1 MYSSFLMIKMKVICL
16 IFIFLG
22 IYIHLSHELSPK
34 SALKHG
40 VKTFLE
46 QVTKP
51 SEGNFCFEVSIG
63 VFEELLNDFNDV
75 DAAFDRGFK
84 KDFTSTKL
92 KGRCKKA
99 FGSFEKNL
107 ESLKEKKVN
116 KVYMYFYSNFEE
128 RNGFKYGTFSLL
140 DYAPS

>member
-1 MYSSFLMIKMKVICL
+1 MKVICL

-51 SEGNFCFEVSIG
+51 SSGNFCFEVSIG

-116 KVYMYFYSNFEE
+116 KVYIYFYSNFEE

-140 DYAPS
+140 DYAPN

>member
-1 MYSSFLMIKMKVICL
+1 M
-16 IFIFLG
+16 FIDCN
-22 IYIHLSHELSPK
+22 IHLSHELSPK
-34 SALKHG
+34 FAIKHG
-40 VKTFLE
+40 VNTFLE

-99 FGSFEKNL
+99 FGTFEKNL

-116 KVYMYFYSNFEE
+116 KVHIYFLATLKKEMFSNMVHFLFWITHPA
-128 RNGFKYGTFSLL
+128 R
-140 DYAPS
+140 